1 MKTSIASNK
10 TAPCKDSCLSVHKQ
24 QPFTT
29 ATLFGD
35 ASEIQIEHRGERY
48 SLRITRNGKLILTK

>member
-1 MKTSIASNK
+1 MKTLIESNK
-10 TAPCKDSCLSVHKQ
+10 TTQGDDSCLSVHKQ
-24 QPFTT
+24 QPFRTEK
-29 ATLFGD
+29 LFGD